1 MQLTFGSGEVFAQ
14 MITDAYGNRV
24 QNATPVR
31 IMGLQE
37 MSVDLSA
44 ELKEF
49 YGQNRYPL
57 AVAQGKVKVSG
68 KMKGAL
74 INGLTLNT
82 LFFGTE
88 YATGTMKALWAET
101 TGKVLDG
108 DNYSYLQADAP
119 GGGKFAEDA
128 GVMGQDGT
136 AYIKVASSPKQGQYT
151 VRNRACTPLTARI
164 KAKPFIRA
172 LPIRK
177 RCPRRRK
184 SS

>member
-108 DNYSYLQADAP
+108 DNYSYLQAAAP

-136 AYIKVASSPKQGQYT
+136 AYIKEHPPRNKANIRF
-151 VRNRACTPLTARI
+151 RNRACTPLTARI

>member
-82 LFFGTE
+82 LFFGGICNRHDE
-88 YATGTMKALWAET
+88 GAL
-101 TGKVLDG
+101 GG
-108 DNYSYLQADAP
+108 NY
-119 GGGKFAEDA
+119 
-128 GVMGQDGT
+128 GQ
-136 AYIKVASSPKQGQYT
+136 SPRWRQLFLPSGS
-151 VRNRACTPLTARI
+151 RA
-164 KAKPFIRA
+164 
-172 LPIRK
+172 
-177 RCPRRRK
+177 RRRQVR
-184 SS
+184 

>member
-1 MQLTFGSGEVFAQ
+1 MQLTFGSGEVFAE

-49 YGQNRYPL
+49 YGQNRFAL

-68 KMKGAL
+68 KFKGAL

-82 LFFGTE
+82 LFFGAE
-88 YATGTMKALWAET
+88 FATGTMKALFADT
-101 TGKVLDG
+101 TGKAVPASG
-108 DNYSYLQADAP
+108 AYTVQAVVP
-119 GGGKFAEDA
+119 NGGQFVEDA
-128 GVMGQDGT
+128 GVMGEDGT
-136 AYIKVASSPKQGQYT
+136 AYIKVASRSIHGIKY
-151 VRNRACTPLTARI
+151 RPLHI
-164 KAKPFIRA
+164 P
-172 LPIRK
+172 RK
-177 RCPRRRK
+177 RER
-184 SS
+184 

>member
-74 INGLTLNT
+74 INGTDPQYPVFRYGICNRHDEGALGGNYGQSPRWRQ
-82 LFFGTE
+82 LFLPSG
-88 YATGTMKALWAET
+88 
-101 TGKVLDG
+101 
-108 DNYSYLQADAP
+108 S
-119 GGGKFAEDA
+119 
-128 GVMGQDGT
+128 
-136 AYIKVASSPKQGQYT
+136 
-151 VRNRACTPLTARI
+151 RA
-164 KAKPFIRA
+164 
-172 LPIRK
+172 
-177 RCPRRRK
+177 RRRQVR
-184 SS
+184 